1 MRIFITGA
9 TGFIG
14 SHLIPLLS
22 QHTLLLLSRKQA
34 CRAEQNI
41 SFVQADLADREKREK
56 PLLDF
61 APDACIH
68 LAWKGLPDY
77 SLEAC
82 LENFDLSVR
91 LFESLAGLGCKK
103 VFSEGTCCEYGAL
116 EGLAKENHVPAG
128 LNRFAAFKTALRVVG
143 ESLSQEKSFDLIWGR
158 IFFVYGPG
166 QRESSLIPACYS
178 SLLKGH
184 EPALKNP
191 RAACDFIH
199 VSDVA
204 LAIKALI
211 EAEGLRGV
219 FNIGSGKLVPVSSV
233 CACVAAAA
241 GRRVKDVNNKESGG
255 KCGFWADITALTGK
269 TSWKPL
275 MPLEKGI
282 EATIRELRKTNVSH

>member
-22 QHTLLLLSRKQA
+22 QHTLLLLSRKQEHSA
-34 CRAEQNI
+34 QQNV
-41 SFVQADLADREKREK
+41 SFVQADLSEREKWEK
-56 PLLDF
+56 RLFDF

-82 LENFDLSVR
+82 LENFDLSAR
-91 LFESLAGLGCKK
+91 LFESLGTLGCKK
-103 VFSEGTCCEYGAL
+103 VFSAGTCWEYGAI

-128 LNRFAAFKTALRVVG
+128 LSRFAAFKTALRIVG

-166 QRESSLIPACYS
+166 QRESSLIPTCYS
-178 SLLKGH
+178 SFLKGR
-184 EPALKNP
+184 EPAVKNP
-191 RAACDFIH
+191 RAACDF
-199 VSDVA
+199 VYVCDVA

-211 EAEGLRGV
+211 ETEGLRGI
-219 FNIGSGKLVPVSSV
+219 FNIGSGKLTPVSSV
-233 CACVAAAA
+233 CECVAAVL
-241 GRRVKDVNNKESGG
+241 GCRGNDGINKESGD
-255 KCGFWADITALTGK
+255 KCGFWADITALTVK
-269 TSWKPL
+269 TGWKPL

-282 EATIRELRKTNVSH
+282 EETIRELRKTNASH